1 MSRSHARRRPQKPTA
16 SRVLTSYWTWLAA
29 GVALI
34 AIALLVSALTQ
45 TQPETAAQAAAASG
59 RAASGSIAP
68 NLLPSLDAALE
79 DSAGQVRLVNF
90 WATWC
95 PPCRAE
101 LPDLVAY
108 AGDYAGQ
115 GFQFIGVNEQESAA
129 QVSAFLAQSGL
140 DFPIVLDGDGS
151 QMAPFGVT
159 GLPSS
164 FLIGPDGTIVQR
176 WTGMINRATLEQ
188 VVTPLLVE

>member
-1 MSRSHARRRPQKPTA
+1 MSRSRASRRRTHKSGA
-16 SRVLTSYWTWLAA
+16 ARLLRSHWIWIAA

-34 AIALLVSALTQ
+34 AVALLVSSLTGE
-45 TQPETAAQAAAASG
+45 QPPIAAQPQAGAEALMG
-59 RAASGSIAP
+59 
-68 NLLPSLDAALE
+68 LLPSLDAALE

-108 AGDYAGQ
+108 YEAHAGQ
-115 GFQFIGVNEQESAA
+115 GFQLIGVNEQESAA
-129 QVSAFLAQSGL
+129 QVSAFLAQTGL
-140 DFPIVLDGDGS
+140 AFPVVLDGDGS

-164 FLIGPDGTIVQR
+164 FLIGPDGAIVQR
-176 WTGMINRATLEQ
+176 WTGMISRTTLEQ

>member
-1 MSRSHARRRPQKPTA
+1 M
-16 SRVLTSYWTWLAA
+16 
-29 GVALI
+29 
-34 AIALLVSALTQ
+34 
-45 TQPETAAQAAAASG
+45 
-59 RAASGSIAP
+59 
-68 NLLPSLDAALE
+68 
-79 DSAGQVRLVNF
+79 VNF

-108 AGDYAGQ
+108 AEDYAGQ

-129 QVSAFLAQSGL
+129 QVSAFLTQAGL

-176 WTGMINRATLEQ
+176 WTGMISRATLEQ